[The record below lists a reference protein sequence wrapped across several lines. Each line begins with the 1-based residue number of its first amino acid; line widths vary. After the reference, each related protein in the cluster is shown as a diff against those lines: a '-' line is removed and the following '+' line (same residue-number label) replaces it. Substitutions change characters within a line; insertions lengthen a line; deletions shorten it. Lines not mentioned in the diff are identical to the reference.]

1 MNYLNEQLNFTFRPT
16 SDAFTSQVTLDIGS
30 TFTDELE
37 VRAILDQQLQY
48 HSLGGIQ
55 VGPEGFTFRIFQGI
69 SIDGYRLTTLEMI
82 DFTLKLPRLN
92 FVICFNFPRCR
103 ELAKSLNTIQ
113 CEDLNEYRMID
124 VLSRN

>member
-1 MNYLNEQLNFTFRPT
+1 MPCVSTAFGLTALNFASRPT

-37 VRAILDQQLQY
+37 VRAILEQQLQY

-69 SIDGYRLTTLEMI
+69 SILGGYRLTTWKMI
-82 DFTLKLPRLN
+82 DFTLELSKLN
-92 FVICFNFPRCR
+92 FVIRSAFHDATSSR
-103 ELAKSLNTIQ
+103 KS
-113 CEDLNEYRMID
+113 EYRKYED
-124 VLSRN
+124 PG

>member
-1 MNYLNEQLNFTFRPT
+1 M

-48 HSLGGIQ
+48 HSLDGIQ

-69 SIDGYRLTTLEMI
+69 FINDYCLTTPKMI
-82 DFTLKLPRLN
+82 DFTLKLSRLN
-92 FVICFNFPRCR
+92 FVICFNFLQCR
-103 ELAKSLNTIQ
+103 ELAESLNTIKAKKIS
-113 CEDLNEYRMID
+113 NMIK
-124 VLSRN
+124 